1 MANFKGNK
9 LHIHGSGLKTGIL
22 LTNLGTPDEPTAPSL
37 KTYLRQFLSDERV
50 IETPKPIW
58 WLILNGIV
66 LLTRPAKSAKAYQ
79 SVWTDDGS
87 PLLLYTKKQKSL
99 IKEKLEKK
107 YPNLVFD
114 IGMRYGNPS
123 IAKGLNNLRNQ
134 NCDRIIVLP
143 LYPQYCAATTG
154 STFDA
159 VALELQKWRWVPSL
173 RFIGSYYDQPLYIE
187 ALKKSIEEFWIK
199 NDKPKKLLFSYH
211 GIPKKYLDKGDPY
224 HCFCRKTTRLVAE
237 SMNLPEDSYMT
248 TFQSRFGPAEWLQP
262 YTDKTIESLA
272 KGGTDNIHVISP
284 AFSSDCLETIEELN
298 EENREIFM
306 ENGGKKFGYIP
317 CLNDREDHI
326 LLLTSLLENELHGWV

>member
-1 MANFKGNK
+1 MANFKGNE
-9 LHIHGSGLKTGIL
+9 LYIHGSGLKTGIL
-22 LTNLGTPDEPTAPSL
+22 LTNLGTPDEPTPPSL
-37 KTYLRQFLSDERV
+37 RTYLKQFLSDGRV
-50 IETPKPIW
+50 IETPKAIW
-58 WLILNGIV
+58 WFILNGIV
-66 LLTRPAKSAKAYQ
+66 LRTRPAKSAKAYQ

-87 PLLLYTKKQKSL
+87 PLLLYTKKQKNL
-99 IKEKLEKK
+99 IKQQLEKK
-107 YPNLVFD
+107 YPKLIFD

-123 IAKGLNNLRNQ
+123 IAEGLNNLRNQ

-159 VALELQKWRWVPSL
+159 VALELQQWRWVPSL
-173 RFIGSYYDQPLYIE
+173 RFIGSYYDQPLYIQ
-187 ALKKSIEEFWIK
+187 ALKNSIEEFWRK

-237 SMNLPEDSYMT
+237 SMNLPEGNYMT

-272 KGGTDNIHVISP
+272 KEGIDDIHVISP

-298 EENREIFM
+298 EENREIFI

>member
-1 MANFKGNK
+1 MANFKGNE
-9 LHIHGSGLKTGIL
+9 LYIHGSGLKTGIL

-66 LLTRPAKSAKAYQ
+66 LRTRPAKSAKAYQ

-87 PLLLYTKKQKSL
+87 PLLLYTKKQKNL

-107 YPNLVFD
+107 YSNLVFD

-123 IAKGLNNLRNQ
+123 IAEGLNNLRKQ

-173 RFIGSYYDQPLYIE
+173 RFIGSYYDQPLYIQ
-187 ALKKSIEEFWIK
+187 ALKNSIEEFWSK

-237 SMNLPEDSYMT
+237 SMNLPEDNYMT

-272 KGGTDNIHVISP
+272 KEGTDDIHVISP

-317 CLNDREDHI
+317 CLNDRDDHI

>member
-1 MANFKGNK
+1 MANFKGNE
-9 LHIHGSGLKTGIL
+9 LYIHGSGLKTGIL
-22 LTNLGTPDEPTAPSL
+22 LTNLGTPDEPTPPSL
-37 KTYLRQFLSDERV
+37 RTYLRQFLSDGRV
-50 IETPKPIW
+50 IETPKAIW
-58 WLILNGIV
+58 WFILNGIV
-66 LLTRPAKSAKAYQ
+66 LRTRPAKSAKAYQ

-87 PLLLYTKKQKSL
+87 PLLLYTKKQKNL

-107 YPNLVFD
+107 YSNLVFD

-123 IAKGLNNLRNQ
+123 IAQGLNNLRNQ

-159 VALELQKWRWVPSL
+159 VALELQQWRWVPSL
-173 RFIGSYYDQPLYIE
+173 RFIGSYYDQPLYIQ
-187 ALKKSIEEFWIK
+187 ALKNSIEEFWSK

-237 SMNLPEDSYMT
+237 SMNLPKDSYMT

-272 KGGTDNIHVISP
+272 KEGTDDIHVISP

-306 ENGGKKFGYIP
+306 DNGGKKFGYIP

>member
-1 MANFKGNK
+1 MTKFKGNE
-9 LHIHGSGLKTGIL
+9 LYIHGSGLKTGIL
-22 LTNLGTPDEPTAPSL
+22 LTNLGTPNEPTAPSL
-37 KTYLRQFLSDERV
+37 KTYLKQFLSDGRV
-50 IETPKPIW
+50 IETPKAIW

-66 LLTRPAKSAKAYQ
+66 LRTRPAKSAKAYQ

-87 PLLLYTKKQKSL
+87 PLLLYTKKQKNL
-99 IKEKLEKK
+99 IKDILEKK

-159 VALELQKWRWVPSL
+159 VSMELQQWRWVPSL
-173 RFIGSYYDQPLYIE
+173 RFIGSYFDQPLYIE
-187 ALKKSIEEFWIK
+187 ALKNSIEEFWSK
-199 NDKPKKLLFSYH
+199 NEKPKKLLFSYH

-262 YTDKTIESLA
+262 YTDKTIEKFAENGVENLA
-272 KGGTDNIHVISP
+272 VVTP
-284 AFSSDCLETIEELN
+284 AFVSDCLETLEEIAMEGG
-298 EENREIFM
+298 EEFVEA
-306 ENGGKKFGYIP
+306 GGKNFYAIP
-317 CLNDREDHI
+317 CLNDNND
-326 LLLTSLLENELHGWV
+326 WVDVMVSWIDEWKNK

>member
-1 MANFKGNK
+1 MANFIGNE
-9 LHIHGSGLKTGIL
+9 LYIHGSGLKTGIL
-22 LTNLGTPDEPTAPSL
+22 LTNLGTPDEPTPPSL
-37 KTYLRQFLSDERV
+37 RTYLRQFLSDGRV
-50 IETPKPIW
+50 IETPKAIW
-58 WLILNGIV
+58 WFILNGIV
-66 LLTRPAKSAKAYQ
+66 LRTRPAKSAKAYQ

-87 PLLLYTKKQKSL
+87 PLLLYTKKQKNL

-107 YPNLVFD
+107 YSNLVFD

-123 IAKGLNNLRNQ
+123 IAQGLNNLRNQ

-159 VALELQKWRWVPSL
+159 VALELQQWRWVPSL
-173 RFIGSYYDQPLYIE
+173 RFIGSYYDQPLYIQ
-187 ALKKSIEEFWIK
+187 ALKNSIEEFWSK

-237 SMNLPEDSYMT
+237 SMNLPKDSYMT

-272 KGGTDNIHVISP
+272 KEGTDDIHVISP

-306 ENGGKKFGYIP
+306 DNGGKKFGYIP

>member
-1 MANFKGNK
+1 MANFKGNE
-9 LHIHGSGLKTGIL
+9 LYIHGSGLKTGIL

-37 KTYLRQFLSDERV
+37 KTYLRQFLSDKRV

-66 LLTRPAKSAKAYQ
+66 LRTRPAKSAKAYQ

-87 PLLLYTKKQKSL
+87 PLLLYTKKQKNL

-107 YPNLVFD
+107 YSNLVFD

-123 IAKGLNNLRNQ
+123 IAEGLNNLRKQ

-173 RFIGSYYDQPLYIE
+173 RFIGSYYDQPLYIQ
-187 ALKKSIEEFWIK
+187 ALKNSIEEFWSK

-237 SMNLPEDSYMT
+237 SMNLPKDSYMT

-272 KGGTDNIHVISP
+272 KEGTDDIHVISP

-317 CLNDREDHI
+317 CLNDRDDHI

>member
-1 MANFKGNK
+1 MTKSKA
-9 LHIHGSGLKTGIL
+9 L
-22 LTNLGTPDEPTAPSL
+22 LLINLGTPDTPSYWSVFKFL
-37 KTYLRQFLSDERV
+37 NQFLMDKRV
-50 IETPKPIW
+50 IDLPRLLWVPI
-58 WLILNGIV
+58 LKLFILNI
-66 LLTRPAKSAKAYQ
+66 RPKKSSKLYRAI
-79 SVWTDDGS
+79 WTDEGS
-87 PLLLYTKKQKSL
+87 PLLLYTKKQKEL
-99 IKEKLEKK
+99 IKINLEKK
-107 YPNLVFD
+107 YSNLIFD

-134 NCDRIIVLP
+134 NCDRIVVLP

-159 VALELQKWRWVPSL
+159 VAQELQQWRWVPSL
-173 RFIGSYYDQPLYIE
+173 RFIGSYYDQPLYIK
-187 ALKKSIEEFWIK
+187 ALKNSIEEFWSK
-199 NDKPKKLLFSYH
+199 NEKPSKLIFSYH

-237 SMNLPEDSYMT
+237 SMKLPEDSYMT

-272 KGGTDNIHVISP
+272 KDGTDNIHVISP

-298 EENREIFM
+298 EENREIFID
-306 ENGGKKFGYIP
+306 NGGKKFGYIP

-326 LLLTSLLENELHGWV
+326 HLLTSLLENELHGWV

>member
-1 MANFKGNK
+1 MASFKGNK
-9 LHIHGSGLKTGIL
+9 LYVHGSGLKTGIL
-22 LTNLGTPDEPTAPSL
+22 ITNLGTPDEPTKSSL
-37 KTYLRQFLSDERV
+37 KTYLKQFLSDQRV
-50 IETPKPIW
+50 IETPKAIW
-58 WLILNGIV
+58 WPILNGIV
-66 LLTRPAKSAKAYQ
+66 LNTRPAKSAKNYK
-79 SVWTDDGS
+79 SVWTENGS
-87 PLLLYTKKQKSL
+87 PLLYHTKSQLNK
-99 IKEKLEKK
+99 IKNVISKK
-107 YPNLVFD
+107 YENIVFD

-123 IAKGLNNLRNQ
+123 ISKGLNNLRNQ

-159 VALELQKWRWVPSL
+159 VAEELQNWRWVPSL
-173 RFIGSYYDQPLYIE
+173 RFIGGYYEHELYIK
-187 ALKKSIEEFWIK
+187 ALKNSIEEFWTK
-199 NDKPKKLLFSYH
+199 NDKPKKILFSYH
-211 GIPKKYLDKGDPY
+211 GVPKKYLDKCDPY

-237 SMNLPEDSYMT
+237 AMGLPEENYMT

-272 KGGTDNIHVISP
+272 KNGTDHIHVISP

-306 ENGGKKFGYIP
+306 ENGGKEFGYIP

>member
-1 MANFKGNK
+1 MANFKGNE
-9 LHIHGSGLKTGIL
+9 LYIHGSGLKIGIL

-66 LLTRPAKSAKAYQ
+66 LRTRPAKSAKAYQ

-87 PLLLYTKKQKSL
+87 PLLLYTKKQKNL

-107 YPNLVFD
+107 YSNLVFD

-123 IAKGLNNLRNQ
+123 IAEGLNNLRKQ

-173 RFIGSYYDQPLYIE
+173 RFIGSYYDQPLYIQ
-187 ALKKSIEEFWIK
+187 ALKNSIEEFWSK

-237 SMNLPEDSYMT
+237 SMNLPEDNYMT

-272 KGGTDNIHVISP
+272 KEGTDDIHVISP

-317 CLNDREDHI
+317 CLNDRDDHI

>member
-1 MANFKGNK
+1 MANFKGNE
-9 LHIHGSGLKTGIL
+9 LYIHDSGLKTGIL

-37 KTYLRQFLSDERV
+37 KTYLRQFLSDGRV
-50 IETPKPIW
+50 IETPKAIW

-66 LLTRPAKSAKAYQ
+66 LRIRPAKSAKAYQ

-87 PLLLYTKKQKSL
+87 PLLLYTKKQKDL
-99 IKEKLEKK
+99 IKEQLEKK
-107 YPNLVFD
+107 YSNLVFD

-159 VALELQKWRWVPSL
+159 VSMELQKWRWVPSL
-173 RFIGSYYDQPLYIE
+173 RFIGSYFDQPLYIQ
-187 ALKKSIEEFWIK
+187 ALKNSIEDFWSK
-199 NDKPKKLLFSYH
+199 NEKPKKLIFSYH

-237 SMNLPEDSYMT
+237 SMNLSEDSYMT

-272 KGGTDNIHVISP
+272 KDGTDHIHVISP

-298 EENREIFM
+298 EENREIFI
-306 ENGGKKFGYIP
+306 ENGGQKFGYIP
-317 CLNDREDHI
+317 CLNDRDDHI

>member
-1 MANFKGNK
+1 MSNFKGNE
-9 LHIHGSGLKTGIL
+9 LYIHGSGLKTGIL

-66 LLTRPAKSAKAYQ
+66 LRTRPAKSAKAYQ

-87 PLLLYTKKQKSL
+87 PLLLYTKKQKNL

-107 YPNLVFD
+107 YSNLVFD

-123 IAKGLNNLRNQ
+123 IAEGLNNLRKQ

-159 VALELQKWRWVPSL
+159 VAFELQKWRWVPSL
-173 RFIGSYYDQPLYIE
+173 RFIGSYYDQPLYIQ
-187 ALKKSIEEFWIK
+187 ALKNSIEEFWSK

-237 SMNLPEDSYMT
+237 SMNLPEDNYMT

-272 KGGTDNIHVISP
+272 KEGTDDIHVISP

-317 CLNDREDHI
+317 CLNDRDDHI

>member
-1 MANFKGNK
+1 MANFKGNE
-9 LHIHGSGLKTGIL
+9 LYIHGSGLKTGIL

-66 LLTRPAKSAKAYQ
+66 LRTRPAKSAKAYQ

-87 PLLLYTKKQKSL
+87 PLLLYTKKQKNL

-107 YPNLVFD
+107 YSNLVFD

-123 IAKGLNNLRNQ
+123 IAEGLNNLRKQ

-173 RFIGSYYDQPLYIE
+173 RFIGSYYDQPLYIQ
-187 ALKKSIEEFWIK
+187 ALKNSIEEFWSK

-224 HCFCRKTTRLVAE
+224 HCFCRKTTLLVAE
-237 SMNLPEDSYMT
+237 SMNLPKDSYMT

-272 KGGTDNIHVISP
+272 KEGTDDIHVISP

-317 CLNDREDHI
+317 CLNDRDDHI

>member
-1 MANFKGNK
+1 
-9 LHIHGSGLKTGIL
+9 
-22 LTNLGTPDEPTAPSL
+22 
-37 KTYLRQFLSDERV
+37 
-50 IETPKPIW
+50 
-58 WLILNGIV
+58 
-66 LLTRPAKSAKAYQ
+66 
-79 SVWTDDGS
+79 
-87 PLLLYTKKQKSL
+87 
-99 IKEKLEKK
+99 
-107 YPNLVFD
+107 
-114 IGMRYGNPS
+114 MRYGNPS

-159 VALELQKWRWVPSL
+159 VSMELQKWRWVPSL
-173 RFIGSYYDQPLYIE
+173 RFIGSYFDQPLYIQ
-187 ALKKSIEEFWIK
+187 ALKNSIEDFWSK
-199 NDKPKKLLFSYH
+199 NKKPKKLIFSYH

-237 SMNLPEDSYMT
+237 SMNLSEDSYMT

-272 KGGTDNIHVISP
+272 KDGTDHIHVISP

-298 EENREIFM
+298 EENREIFI
-306 ENGGKKFGYIP
+306 ENGGQKFGYIP
-317 CLNDREDHI
+317 CLNDRDDHI

>member
-1 MANFKGNK
+1 MANFKGNE
-9 LHIHGSGLKTGIL
+9 LYIHGSGLKTGIL

-66 LLTRPAKSAKAYQ
+66 LRTRPAKSAKAYQ
-79 SVWTDDGS
+79 SVWTDVGS
-87 PLLLYTKKQKSL
+87 PLLLYTKKQKNL

-107 YPNLVFD
+107 YSNLVFD

-123 IAKGLNNLRNQ
+123 IAEGLNNLRKQ

-173 RFIGSYYDQPLYIE
+173 RFIGSYYDQPLYIQ
-187 ALKKSIEEFWIK
+187 ALKNSIEEFWSK

-237 SMNLPEDSYMT
+237 SMNLPKDSYMT

-272 KGGTDNIHVISP
+272 KEGTDDIHVISP

-317 CLNDREDHI
+317 CLNDRDDHI

>member
-1 MANFKGNK
+1 MANFKGNE
-9 LHIHGSGLKTGIL
+9 LYIHGSGLKTGIL
-22 LTNLGTPDEPTAPSL
+22 LTNLGTPDEPTPPSL
-37 KTYLRQFLSDERV
+37 RTYLRQFLSDGRV
-50 IETPKPIW
+50 IETPKAIW

-66 LLTRPAKSAKAYQ
+66 LRTRPAKSAKAYQ

-87 PLLLYTKKQKSL
+87 PLLLYTRKQKNL
-99 IKEKLEKK
+99 VKEKLEKK

-123 IAKGLNNLRNQ
+123 IAEGLNNLRNQ

-159 VALELQKWRWVPSL
+159 VAAELQQWRWVPSL
-173 RFIGSYYDQPLYIE
+173 RFIGSYFDQPLYIQ
-187 ALKKSIEEFWIK
+187 ALKNSIEEFWSK

-262 YTDKTIESLA
+262 YTDKTLEKLA
-272 KGGTDNIHVISP
+272 QD
-284 AFSSDCLETIEELN
+284 
-298 EENREIFM
+298 
-306 ENGGKKFGYIP
+306 GKKNILMICPGFAADCVETLEEIEMEGQATFKEHGGENFSMVP
-317 CLNDREDHI
+317 CLNDSEDHI
-326 LLLTSLLENELHGWV
+326 NLLEYLIKKHIV

>member
-1 MANFKGNK
+1 MANFKGNE
-9 LHIHGSGLKTGIL
+9 LYIHGSGLKTGIL

-66 LLTRPAKSAKAYQ
+66 LRTRPAKSAKAYQ

-87 PLLLYTKKQKSL
+87 PLLLYTKKQKNL

-107 YPNLVFD
+107 YSNLVFD

-123 IAKGLNNLRNQ
+123 IAEGLNNLRKQ

-173 RFIGSYYDQPLYIE
+173 RFIGSYYDQPLYIQ
-187 ALKKSIEEFWIK
+187 ALKNSIEEFWSK

-237 SMNLPEDSYMT
+237 SMNLPKDSYMT

-272 KGGTDNIHVISP
+272 KEGTDDIHVISP

-317 CLNDREDHI
+317 CLNDRDDHI

>member
-1 MANFKGNK
+1 MESDHPKVKFG
-9 LHIHGSGLKTGIL
+9 KTGVL
-22 LTNLGTPDEPTAPSL
+22 LTNLGTPDSTSWWDIRKYL
-37 KTYLRQFLSDERV
+37 KEFLSDRRV
-50 IETPKPIW
+50 IEVNPFIW
-58 WLILNGIV
+58 QIILHLFI
-66 LLTRPAKSAKAYQ
+66 LTFRPSKTAHAYKKI
-79 SVWTDDGS
+79 WRKENNES
-87 PLLLYTKKQKSL
+87 PLLFFTRSQAY
-99 IKEKLEKK
+99 KL
-107 YPNLVFD
+107 NND
-114 IGMRYGNPS
+114 IGNEKIIVEFAMRYGNPS

-159 VALELQKWRWVPSL
+159 VSMELQQWRWVPSL
-173 RFIGSYYDQPLYIE
+173 RFIGSYFDQPLYIE
-187 ALKKSIEEFWIK
+187 ALKNSIEEFWSK
-199 NDKPKKLLFSYH
+199 NEKPKKLLFSYH

-262 YTDKTIESLA
+262 YTDKTIEKLA
-272 KGGTDNIHVISP
+272 KDGIENIHVISP

-317 CLNDREDHI
+317 CLNDRDDHI

>member
-1 MANFKGNK
+1 MANFKGNE
-9 LHIHGSGLKTGIL
+9 LYIHGSGLKTGIL

-66 LLTRPAKSAKAYQ
+66 LRTRPAKSAKAYQ

-87 PLLLYTKKQKSL
+87 PLLLYTKKQKNL

-107 YPNLVFD
+107 YSNLVFD

-123 IAKGLNNLRNQ
+123 IAEGLNNLRKQ

-173 RFIGSYYDQPLYIE
+173 RFIGSYYDQPLYIQ
-187 ALKKSIEEFWIK
+187 ALKNSIEEFWSK

-237 SMNLPEDSYMT
+237 SMNL
-248 TFQSRFGPAEWLQP
+248 
-262 YTDKTIESLA
+262 SL
-272 KGGTDNIHVISP
+272 IHI
-284 AFSSDCLETIEELN
+284 
-298 EENREIFM
+298 
-306 ENGGKKFGYIP
+306 
-317 CLNDREDHI
+317 
-326 LLLTSLLENELHGWV
+326 